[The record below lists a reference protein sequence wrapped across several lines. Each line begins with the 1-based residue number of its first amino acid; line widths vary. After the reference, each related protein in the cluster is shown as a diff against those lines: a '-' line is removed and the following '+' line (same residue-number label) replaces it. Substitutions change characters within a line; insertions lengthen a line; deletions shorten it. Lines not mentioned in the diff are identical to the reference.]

1 MAREKKIIIVVAE
14 GQSEVAYL
22 NELNRYFREEEIDT
36 VFYPVKAVNGQY
48 REIRKAY
55 NTVVKKNRKSRIEI
69 LVDRDIYIRDES
81 ESEGYKGRRE
91 DGLPRFRFQYMNFED
106 FLILHFSRH
115 TALRWARISK
125 EYGHDILPM
134 TAKEYL
140 PLMRRTHIFGA
151 VHYRKG
157 EIPFKITQERLDN
170 LIRNDRSRDI
180 YLHSDFTDVLIEIL
194 PDKSSTE
201 NKGR

>member
-1 MAREKKIIIVVAE
+1 MAREKRIIIVVAE

-36 VFYPVKAVNGQY
+36 VFYPVKSVNGQY

-55 NTVVKKNRKSRIEI
+55 NAVVKKNRKSRIEI

-81 ESEGYKGRRE
+81 ERRDYERREE
-91 DGLPRFRFQYMNFED
+91 DGLPRFRFSYMNFED
-106 FLILHFSRH
+106 YLILHSSSH
-115 TALRWARISK
+115 TAERWARISK

-140 PLMRRTHIFGA
+140 PLMRRTGIFGKT
-151 VHYRKG
+151 HYRKG
-157 EIPFKITQERLDN
+157 EVPFKITSERLYN
-170 LIRNDRSRDI
+170 LIRNDRSRNI

-194 PDKSSTE
+194 PDGGSAKD
-201 NKGR
+201 K